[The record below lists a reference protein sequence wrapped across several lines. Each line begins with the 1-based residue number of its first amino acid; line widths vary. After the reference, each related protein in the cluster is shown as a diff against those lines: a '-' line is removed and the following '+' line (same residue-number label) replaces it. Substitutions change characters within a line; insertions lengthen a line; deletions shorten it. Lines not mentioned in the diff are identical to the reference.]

1 MKELVEM
8 SEYELLQT
16 HGAVIDEL
24 LRRKVVTTRD
34 NPIGGYT
41 EWLVCGRLGLNR
53 QPNSKKGFDAVKVN
67 SDGTEIRY
75 QIKGRREESN
85 SVQFSAIRKIEER
98 GFDFLIAVAY
108 HCDYSVR
115 FAVQLPHE
123 VVRRI
128 VSFQEHTNGN
138 NLVLSES
145 IVDRDGVIDIRP
157 LIEGMRA
164 QLASP
169 SNMSS
174 PRIAIAEEARS
185 EAVHTTVAGAVRLQT
200 IWPKSISI
208 RRNLIGSGKVR
219 QFEFKGVRYEVPHD
233 ELVRIVGEVTP
244 WLHSPSWVDHGG
256 YSTSNPS
263 AALLNRLLPFALN
276 FSG

>member
-1 MKELVEM
+1 MD
-8 SEYELLQT
+8 S
-16 HGAVIDEL
+16 
-24 LRRKVVTTRD
+24 LRT
-34 NPIGGYT
+34 
-41 EWLVCGRLGLNR
+41 LGIESAAK
-53 QPNSKKGFDAVKVN
+53 SKKGFDAVKVH

-85 SVQFSAIRKIEER
+85 SVRFGAIRKIEER

-108 HCDYSVR
+108 HFDYSVR

-123 VVRRI
+123 VVRRA

-145 IVDRDGVIDIRP
+145 VVKQDGVIDIRP

-185 EAVHTTVAGAVRLQT
+185 EAAHTTVARAVGPQA

-208 RRNLIGSGKVR
+208 RRNLIGSGKIR
-219 QFEFKGVRYEVPHD
+219 QFEFKGFRYEVPHD